1 MFQVLLRGFFVHLLF
16 RQTLAIEKENAVNA
30 SLKKLEESK
39 ELRKCCCNVWSGR
52 DPPVSFP
59 SVATTVLL
67 QLISRLVDMLTCF

>member
-1 MFQVLLRGFFVHLLF
+1 MFQVLLRGFFVHFLF

-39 ELRKCCCNVWSGR
+39 ELRKCWCDVWSGR

-67 QLISRLVDMLTCF
+67 QLISRLVDMLMCF